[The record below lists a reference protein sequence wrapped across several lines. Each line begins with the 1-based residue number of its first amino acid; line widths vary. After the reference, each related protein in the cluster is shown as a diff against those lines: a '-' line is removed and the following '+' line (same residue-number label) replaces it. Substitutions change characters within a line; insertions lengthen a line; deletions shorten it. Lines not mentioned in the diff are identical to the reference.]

1 MKRNKVLLCLLA
13 VLLMLLP
20 ERALAAGSIDL
31 AKDVSLTVTAFYDQ
45 KAVSGMQFDAYLIA
59 NVDDCGELTV
69 VERFA
74 EYAEQLDIRGK
85 NDAAW
90 RDMAQKLEREI
101 ILDRDLR
108 PSRSAVTDE
117 NGTAKFSD
125 IPMGLFLIIGSSIE
139 KSGYVYA
146 TPPFFVML
154 PEQDLSSNTWNYHV
168 VANAKSGQSPVTAD
182 YEVIKV
188 WKDDCHKSQR
198 PKTITIQL
206 MCDGKAYGDPV
217 TLPENGRWQH
227 TWTGLDV
234 NHKWTVTEATQKGYK
249 DPEVRQEGNTFIVT
263 NTCNKSAVP
272 DSPSNPDLPQTG
284 QLWWPVPVLLCAG
297 ALFVVVGLIRRRG
310 SKDEA

>member
-1 MKRNKVLLCLLA
+1 
-13 VLLMLLP
+13 
-20 ERALAAGSIDL
+20 
-31 AKDVSLTVTAFYDQ
+31 
-45 KAVSGMQFDAYLIA
+45 
-59 NVDDCGELTV
+59 
-69 VERFA
+69 
-74 EYAEQLDIRGK
+74 
-85 NDAAW
+85 
-90 RDMAQKLEREI
+90 
-101 ILDRDLR
+101 
-108 PSRSAVTDE
+108 
-117 NGTAKFSD
+117 
-125 IPMGLFLIIGSSIE
+125 
-139 KSGYVYA
+139 
-146 TPPFFVML
+146 ML
-154 PEQDLSSNTWNYHV
+154 PEQDLSSNTWNYQV
-168 VANAKSGQSPVTAD
+168 LANTKTGKSPVTAD

-263 NTCNKSAVP
+263 NTCNRSAVP